1 MINWQNLVKIFDKA
15 KQYHGVKKVFL
26 LFFEMLFLHLC
37 NEEWTKQTN
46 FKNFNFKSAFSKKR
60 FPFTVYWSH
69 CYGALQNSYN
79 YPEVVFHEN
88 YGKPKP
94 FQNDIALIKLDGEV
108 KTTEFNTARIA
119 NAAQITLWLSGQD
132 LSFSIC
138 E

>member
-1 MINWQNLVKIFDKA
+1 M
-15 KQYHGVKKVFL
+15 
-26 LFFEMLFLHLC
+26 
-37 NEEWTKQTN
+37 
-46 FKNFNFKSAFSKKR
+46 
-60 FPFTVYWSH
+60 YWSH

-108 KTTEFNTARIA
+108 KTTEFNTAGIA
-119 NAAQITLWLSGQD
+119 NAAQITLWLSVSNPQGQD
-132 LSFSIC
+132 LSFLIC